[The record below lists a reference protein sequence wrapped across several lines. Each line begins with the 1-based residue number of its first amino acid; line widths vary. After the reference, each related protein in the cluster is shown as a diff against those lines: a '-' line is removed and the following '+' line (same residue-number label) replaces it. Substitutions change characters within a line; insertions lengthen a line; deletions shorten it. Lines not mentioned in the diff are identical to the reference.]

1 MTPERFKRVQSVLA
15 KRQPDLTVLMDEV
28 NKPHNFAAIM
38 RTCDA
43 IGVGDVHAVTPT
55 KRTRFGHATA
65 AGSTR
70 WVDCHRHD
78 DVTVAAGR
86 LKAQG
91 YQLLCTQLSERSVDF
106 RSVDYTKPTC
116 IIVGAEKFGVSEA
129 AAAIAD
135 QHVIIP
141 MDGMVQSLNVSVATA
156 IVLYEAERQRRNA
169 GYYDQRRLS
178 EADYQRLLVEWLH
191 PRVAQYCRLHQIAY
205 PAINADTGELLSNP
219 GEVDIELAPEDGE
232 Y

>member
-1 MTPERFKRVQSVLA
+1 MTPERFRRVVAVLA

-28 NKPHNFAAIM
+28 NKPHNLAAIV

-43 IGVGDVHAVTPT
+43 IGVGHVHAVTPS
-55 KRTRFGHATA
+55 KLSRFGSTTA

-70 WVDCHRHD
+70 WVDCQRHA
-78 DVTVAAGR
+78 DVTGAAHA

-106 RSVDYTKPTC
+106 RAVDYTRPTC
-116 IIVGAEKFGVSEA
+116 IIVGAEKFGVSDA
-129 AAAIAD
+129 AAAVAD
-135 QHVIIP
+135 QHIIIP

-156 IVLYEAERQRRNA
+156 IVLYEAERQRRDA
-169 GYYDQRRLS
+169 GCYNQRRLS
-178 EADYQRLLVEWLH
+178 DEDYQRLLVDWLH
-191 PRVAQYCRLHQIAY
+191 PRVAQYCRNQQLAY
-205 PAINADTGELLSNP
+205 PSVHQETGELLSHP
-219 GEVDIELAPEDGE
+219 GEADVELAPEDGD